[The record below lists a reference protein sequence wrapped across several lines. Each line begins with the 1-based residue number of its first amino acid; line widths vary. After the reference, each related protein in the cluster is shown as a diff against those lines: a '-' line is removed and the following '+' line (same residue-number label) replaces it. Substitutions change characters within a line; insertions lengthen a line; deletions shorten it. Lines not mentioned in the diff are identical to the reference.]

1 MSWKSFE
8 ERKKK
13 ALQKKEKDEWSQRKK
28 EAVFSA
34 AERHARKHDLD
45 PDELLR
51 SFISWDSFRNPIPP
65 EEVDEYMRERA
76 EAILKD

>member
-1 MSWKSFE
+1 MSWKSFGE
-8 ERKKK
+8 KKGEPLAK
-13 ALQKKEKDEWSQRKK
+13 EEKDEWSQRKK
-28 EAVFSA
+28 EAIFSA
-34 AERHARKHDLD
+34 AEKYAKEFELD

-76 EAILKD
+76 EGLLED